1 MNPSSDLKPL
11 PEKSSKRIFGIFACL
26 LAQSSIFNSVNAILV
41 PVFVDNYF
49 EGSSRALGF
58 ITGIGSVVQMIG
70 VTCALL
76 SDRVE
81 FRTGR
86 RRPFL
91 FGAALLVC
99 LGMVSFLTVEFLDDA
114 SLLANRIFILAGYYI
129 ATAGLS
135 IATPITIA
143 FLVDLIPEHQRGM
156 GSGVVNLYLVLGS
169 AMGFALFVFDLTL
182 TKVFFIYIA
191 LVVVTNTATLINA
204 KEQQYKR
211 TPDQKLSI
219 ASILGNLKFDPKKHS
234 NFIKICITRFL
245 FYIALGCQSYIQFF
259 LRDMIGVEDP
269 PTSMAVLALIMLGF
283 GIFISIPIGKFCDKY
298 SKVLIMGIGIM
309 SLGIAIVMMMFAYE
323 FWHMIVVGCFFSSGQ
338 IIYGTAE
345 NSQACGIL
353 PSQTQSGSYLSVLS
367 LLMMIGISLGSVILG
382 NVLNF
387 FSDGVPIS
395 KDLPQQYT
403 RQGYVIIWAVSVL
416 FLLLAIVVLF
426 RMKIPPKSK
435 KLDIE
440 DEEEIPNLL

>member
-1 MNPSSDLKPL
+1 M
-11 PEKSSKRIFGIFACL
+11 
-26 LAQSSIFNSVNAILV
+26 V
-41 PVFVDNYF
+41 
-49 EGSSRALGF
+49 
-58 ITGIGSVVQMIG
+58 G

-86 RRPFL
+86 RRPFI
-91 FGAALLVC
+91 FAAALLAC
-99 LGMVSFLTVEFLDDA
+99 LGMVSLLTVEFLDDA
-114 SLLANRIFILAGYYI
+114 SLLTNRIFILAGYYI

-135 IATPITIA
+135 ITSPITVA

-156 GSGVVNLYLVLGS
+156 GSGVVNMYMVLGS

-191 LVVVTNTATLINA
+191 LVVLGGTSTLINA

-245 FYIALGCQSYIQFF
+245 FYIALGCQSYIQFY

-283 GIFISIPIGKFCDKY
+283 GIFISIPVGKFCDKY
-298 SKVLIMGIGIM
+298 SKVLIMAIGVT
-309 SLGIAIVMMMFAYE
+309 SLAIAIVMMMFAFE
-323 FWHMIVVGCFFSSGQ
+323 FWHMIVVGCFFSTGQ
-338 IIYGTAE
+338 IVYGTAE
-345 NSQACGIL
+345 NSQACSIL
-353 PSQTQSGSYLSVLS
+353 PSQTQSGSYLSILS
-367 LLMMIGISLGSVILG
+367 LLMMTGISLGSVILG
-382 NVLNF
+382 NVLSF
-387 FSDGVPIS
+387 FPDGVPIS
-395 KDLPQQYT
+395 KDFPQQYT
-403 RQGYVIIWAVSVL
+403 RQGYVITWTVSVL
-416 FLLLAIVVLF
+416 FLLSAIVVLS
-426 RMKIPPKSK
+426 RMKIPPKPK
-435 KLDIE
+435 KVDKVI
-440 DEEEIPNLL
+440 EEEIPNVV